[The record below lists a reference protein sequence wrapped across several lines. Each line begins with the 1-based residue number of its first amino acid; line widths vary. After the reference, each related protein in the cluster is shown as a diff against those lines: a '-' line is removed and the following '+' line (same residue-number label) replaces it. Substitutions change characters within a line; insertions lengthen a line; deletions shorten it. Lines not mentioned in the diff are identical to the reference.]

1 MQELREERAPQHD
14 VSVAPFLDRMP
25 KLEECPGRVDND
37 LAHRLRQPSR
47 VVTHVVR
54 VLPPAL
60 APPRVGEHPQ
70 LDDNDSPWL
79 LLRSRHRFGWGT
91 KFFKLENQEK
101 NPTTTRLRPADTH
114 FVVVVPTRE
123 WMFNLIPPQHQ
134 SLWGNL
140 MNSRLHQTLECKR
153 KQSFTLTT
161 VKIDCGTTTSQMSID
176 GRDKDLE
183 SEYSHREMSL
193 AGMSDRRTRL
203 RLRLATPQSKPKHS
217 NPPNVTIWD
226 ALVVGVGFIQLIG
239 SLWEHAA
246 SHSNNA
252 PVIGTVAAAAQQQ
265 KGLLPYFWNHLKA
278 IFHLLLIF
286 GPLVY
291 LRNSADEFKRE
302 MIVGERNYDDDN
314 KHARRT
320 KNTYH
325 LEQEVTTTTTRQK
338 QRQKSSLLSRS
349 NFLCCRRE
357 LVAAAAVGSA
367 AVLSV
372 VSAICKLLLLS
383 FDRVMVVEKSHLSDC
398 AVALESASVHI

>member
-1 MQELREERAPQHD
+1 M
-14 VSVAPFLDRMP
+14 V
-25 KLEECPGRVDND
+25 KLKKRV
-37 LAHRLRQPSR
+37 
-47 VVTHVVR
+47 
-54 VLPPAL
+54 
-60 APPRVGEHPQ
+60 
-70 LDDNDSPWL
+70 
-79 LLRSRHRFGWGT
+79 F
-91 KFFKLENQEK
+91 
-101 NPTTTRLRPADTH
+101 
-114 FVVVVPTRE
+114 
-123 WMFNLIPPQHQ
+123 
-134 SLWGNL
+134 
-140 MNSRLHQTLECKR
+140 
-153 KQSFTLTT
+153 
-161 VKIDCGTTTSQMSID
+161 DCGTTNSQMAID

-217 NPPNVTIWD
+217 NPPYVTIWD

-265 KGLLPYFWNHLKA
+265 KGLLPYFWNYLKA
-278 IFHLLLIF
+278 IFHLLRIF

-325 LEQEVTTTTTRQK
+325 LEQEVATTATRQK

-383 FDRVMVVEKSHLSDC
+383 SDGVMVVEKSHLSDC
-398 AVALESASVHI
+398 AVALESASVHMYLVSAILTLWKSPHSWYSGVESIEALGDTFFGAASVVDVCLQHSNVLEGSWCIVSAFLWTCSSWFYILAKKQRQYDEKDRVCQR